1 SCGVSPSIAVGALC
15 ALFSLWMIALVGMA
29 TKFAEASL
37 GVKYRHI
44 APDGTVSGGVMFYI
58 EKGLGPKWKWLAV
71 TYAFLAGL
79 AALGIGN
86 LVQANTIASAIDSNF
101 GVPAHISAIG
111 IVILVGMVTLGGVK
125 RLGRIAE

>member
-37 GVKYRHI
+37 GVKYREV
-44 APDGTVSGGVMFYI
+44 AADGTVSGGVMFYI

-86 LVQANTIASAIDSNF
+86 MVQANTIASAINTQF
-101 GVPAHISAIG
+101 GVSASVSG
-111 IVILVGMVTLGGVK
+111 IAIVFLVGIVTLGG
-125 RLGRIAE
+125 